1 MGSKFAAEA
10 GKKDSSAVEGNERN
24 GRLARVAV
32 LAAFCAFIL
41 LAMISVHE
49 AGYPDATQMDDYFI
63 ENGQEETG
71 SNNIVASVVFD
82 YRGFDTLGEASVL
95 FAAATGVFIA
105 IGGLK
110 K

>member
-1 MGSKFAAEA
+1 MGSKAAVGA
-10 GKKDSSAVEGNERN
+10 GEKVAVEGN
-24 GRLARVAV
+24 GRKGNLVKVAV

-49 AGYPDATQMDDYFI
+49 AGYPDAAAMDGYFI
-63 ENGQEETG
+63 ENGQAETG
-71 SNNIVASVVFD
+71 SNNIVAAVTFD